1 MNPFNCDYFFVREN
15 KLFPL
20 IFFHPSREWEE
31 NVERSTAVEIIRFL
45 CLNVNR
51 RRNITK
57 WAWNSLTSKQIF
69 IYKKMHDSW
78 KNLAI
83 FISTANGFQSI
94 IVIAKI
100 SNPNKCNCF
109 FFHFVDVWKKMDG
122 ITISTS
128 CEKTTTTTKLKFSVC
143 AKGKNQMVKWKTIWL
158 KYIVVWSACN
168 NNIMTQLSEY
178 LSTKQ
183 YPNKL

>member
-1 MNPFNCDYFFVREN
+1 MNPFNCDYFVVKEN

-20 IFFHPSREWEE
+20 IFFHPRQEWEE

-51 RRNITK
+51 KRSITK
-57 WAWNSLTSKQIF
+57 WAWNLH
-69 IYKKMHDSW
+69 KKMHDSW

-83 FISTANGFQSI
+83 FISSANGFQSI

-128 CEKTTTTTKLKFSVC
+128 CEKHTTTTTKQNEIFGLC
-143 AKGKNQMVKWKTIWL
+143 EGKNQMVKWKTIWL